1 MQSRNKAVI
10 GGLLIGAITWNSTRS
25 LSYGIEA
32 GALAG
37 WAATLPDL
45 DSAYEFTGDHAK
57 YPPATQAIPFG
68 RSITD
73 RLHSRFHLPFFH
85 SVAALMIF
93 WGTGK
98 VLTLLSLTSYAEMEL
113 ILYTWVIFSLARYL
127 FRTVLRQPLRS
138 ILRVTFV
145 SGVVLVFVL
154 WETLNGSMPGYGT
167 LPATWFVFAW
177 VGGFGGN
184 IAMETLSARGAPL
197 LWPIP
202 LPLKIPVL
210 GETGGVRESWAVGT
224 FLIMW
229 LLWWWNH
236 DTSFHA
242 IGVQF
247 VLLGEL
253 LWKSVS
259 GFLNSSP

>member
-45 DSAYEFTGDHAK
+45 DSAYEFAGDHAK

-113 ILYTWVIFSLARYL
+113 MNQFIPPETKRDILAI
-127 FRTVLRQPLRS
+127 VLKQGLG
-138 ILRVTFV
+138 LE
-145 SGVVLVFVL
+145 SGKGRDA
-154 WETLNGSMPGYGT
+154 TPGLG
-167 LPATWFVFAW
+167 
-177 VGGFGGN
+177 
-184 IAMETLSARGAPL
+184 RG
-197 LWPIP
+197 I
-202 LPLKIPVL
+202 
-210 GETGGVRESWAVGT
+210 
-224 FLIMW
+224 
-229 LLWWWNH
+229 
-236 DTSFHA
+236 
-242 IGVQF
+242 
-247 VLLGEL
+247 
-253 LWKSVS
+253 
-259 GFLNSSP
+259 